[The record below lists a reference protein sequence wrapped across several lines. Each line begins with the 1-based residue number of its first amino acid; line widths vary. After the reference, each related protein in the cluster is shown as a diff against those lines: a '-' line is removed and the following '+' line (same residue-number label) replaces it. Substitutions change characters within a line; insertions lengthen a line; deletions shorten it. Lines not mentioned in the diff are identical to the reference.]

1 MTKPYQDY
9 TGAEILD
16 LEFPSPPE
24 MPYVEDEDGF
34 ESADFDDH
42 FSYTFDDEEFD
53 TIRDYLKGLLDSLW
67 TQGEG
72 FSGKR
77 PFGNSGWRH
86 DLYRPLIAAGFPAE
100 DYEDMND
107 AIYRAI
113 DAL

>member
-16 LEFPSPPE
+16 LEFPTPPE
-24 MPYVEDEDGF
+24 FETGDDENEDYDY
-34 ESADFDDH
+34 DDY
-42 FSYTFDDEEFD
+42 FSYTFDDAEFD
-53 TIRDYLKGLLDSLW
+53 TIRDYLKGLLTNLW
-67 TQGEG
+67 TEGEG